1 MRFVRCRSA
10 VSSGVRKKVSSA
22 SEGRSDHPLGVGEGG
37 ASAWMLILILS
48 SSLLLE
54 VEVSV
59 WSTGPVFAKKGGN
72 ASESKRRRAS
82 YLYSYRLCRV
92 SDKEV
97 FFSLMH
103 SKKRGEAV
111 GGEGE
116 KEI

>member
-37 ASAWMLILILS
+37 SSALVLILSS

-54 VEVSV
+54 VLV
-59 WSTGPVFAKKGGN
+59 WSTVFAKKGGS

-92 SDKEV
+92 SDKE
-97 FFSLMH
+97 FFFPPDAL
-103 SKKRGEAV
+103 KKAR
-111 GGEGE
+111 
-116 KEI
+116 